1 MMCSGWV
8 MKKCFFMVLFSIL
21 NVMSQDLIRPQ
32 KFTATSLGGL
42 VDRWDTKTSQWLACD
57 DRAHCEIG
65 GLYATKAASQ
75 VQITFEPAIILTV
88 KESSRIKLN
97 NLQVNESKKMIR
109 MHIALEQGNFE
120 IKTSGLQ
127 NMTLFLTLHT
137 PVAVVMTNTCE
148 ATIHV
153 TSDSTILNVTTGEMK
168 AENRSSQIRAVVPEK
183 YQAVVTGKTPD
194 VIVTSATE
202 IEPIQKKSAKLPTIA
217 ILSVQTNG
225 VSKGNASNVANYVA
239 EKYQEVNS
247 GSKVLYLD
255 DIKEMLRVENGVGLL
270 DCFTDSCI
278 TKIGAFLGADLV
290 IIGNLGQLG
299 TNYLFSLKM
308 VDVTRDKTLSR
319 VTKKVESD
327 VGLILNEIPDMV
339 SKLATVH
346 SLTLANNESG
356 TGTAASGTVS
366 ETPFLE
372 KDIWINPGTFKMG
385 LDFDGKTFDA
395 IPVHT
400 VKLKGFYIDKYEVTR
415 EDFQKVMGTNP
426 SSSKGCDNCPV
437 ENVTWYEADQYC
449 KKVGKRLPTEAEW
462 EYACRAG
469 TTTRF
474 HYGDVLSGEQANFD
488 SKSPFGGVPASAPK
502 NRVVPV
508 GGYKPN
514 AWGLHDMHGNAAEWC
529 QDWYDAVY
537 YGNSTDTDPRGPKDG
552 KLKVVRGGA
561 WNGAA
566 TTLFSGK
573 RFAYNPQIRLP
584 SIGFRCVK
592 DDYGS
597 K

>member
-1 MMCSGWV
+1 
-8 MKKCFFMVLFSIL
+8 MKNCLIVVLFSIL
-21 NVMSQDLIRPQ
+21 NVMSQDVVRPQ
-32 KFTATSLGGL
+32 KFTATSMGGQ
-42 VDRWDTKTSQWLACD
+42 VDRWDTKTSQWVTCD
-57 DRAHCEIG
+57 DKSHCEIG
-65 GLYATKAASQ
+65 GLYATKTTSK
-75 VQITFEPAIILTV
+75 VQLTFEPAIQLTI
-88 KESSRIKLN
+88 KENSRIKLD

-109 MHIALEQGNFE
+109 MHIALEQGDFE

-127 NMTLFLTLHT
+127 NSTLFLTFHT
-137 PVAVVMTNTCE
+137 PVAVVMTNSCE
-148 ATIHV
+148 ASIHV
-153 TSDSTILNVTTGEMK
+153 TSDSTVLNVTAGELK

-183 YQAVVTGKTPD
+183 YQASITGKTPD
-194 VIVTSATE
+194 VVVSSVTE

-217 ILSVQTNG
+217 ILSVQANG
-225 VSKGNASNVANYVA
+225 VTKGNASNVANYVA
-239 EKYQEVNS
+239 EKYQEVS
-247 GSKVLYLD
+247 SDSKVLYLD
-255 DIKEMLRVENGVGLL
+255 DIREMLRVENGEGML

-278 TKIGAFLGADLV
+278 TKIGALLGADLV

-299 TNYLFSLKM
+299 NNFLFSLKM

-319 VTKKVESD
+319 ITKKVESD

-339 SKLATVH
+339 TKLATAQNV
-346 SLTLANNESG
+346 LPVNDEVVQGAV
-356 TGTAASGTVS
+356 TAGPGADA
-366 ETPFLE
+366 PFLE
-372 KDIWINPGTFKMG
+372 KEIWVNKGTFKMG

-395 IPVHT
+395 IPMHSVI
-400 VKLKGFYIDKYEVTR
+400 LKGFYIDKYEVTR
-415 EDFQKVMGTNP
+415 EDFQKVMGSNP
-426 SSSKGCDNCPV
+426 SSSKGCDRCPV
-437 ENVTWYEADQYC
+437 ENVTWDEADQYC
-449 KKVGKRLPTEAEW
+449 KKIGKRLPTEAEW

-469 TTTRF
+469 TTSKF
-474 HYGDVLSGEQANFD
+474 HYGDVLSGDQANFD
-488 SKSPFGGVPASAPK
+488 SKSPFGGVPASTPK

-514 AWGLHDMHGNAAEWC
+514 AWGVHDMHGNVAEWC
-529 QDWYDAVY
+529 SDWYDAAY
-537 YGNSTDTDPRGPKDG
+537 YGNSPVENPIGPKDG

-592 DDYGS
+592 DDYGN

>member
-1 MMCSGWV
+1 
-8 MKKCFFMVLFSIL
+8 MKNCCIVVLLSIL
-21 NVMSQDLIRPQ
+21 NVLGQDVIRPQ
-32 KFTATSLGGL
+32 KFTASSIGGL
-42 VDRWDTKTSQWLACD
+42 VDHWDTKTSQWVTCD
-57 DRAHCEIG
+57 DRSHCEIG
-65 GLYATKAASQ
+65 GLYATKATSK
-75 VQITFEPAIILTV
+75 VQLTFEPAIQLII
-88 KESSRIKLN
+88 KENSRIKLD

-109 MHIALEQGNFE
+109 MHIALEQGDFE

-127 NMTLFLTLHT
+127 NMTLFLTFHT
-137 PVAVVMTNTCE
+137 PVAVVMTNSCE
-148 ATIHV
+148 AFIHV
-153 TSDSTILNVTTGEMK
+153 TSDSTVLNVTAGEVK

-183 YQAVVTGKTPD
+183 YQASITGKTPD
-194 VIVTSATE
+194 VVVTSATE
-202 IEPIQKKSAKLPTIA
+202 IEPIQKKSVKLPTIA
-217 ILSVQTNG
+217 ILSVQANG
-225 VSKGNASNVANYVA
+225 VNKGNASNVANYVA
-239 EKYQEVNS
+239 EKYQEVS
-247 GSKVLYLD
+247 SDSKVLYLD
-255 DIKEMLRVENGVGLL
+255 DIREMLRVENGEGML

-278 TKIGAFLGADLV
+278 TKIGALLGADLV

-299 TNYLFSLKM
+299 NNYLFSLKM

-339 SKLATVH
+339 SKLATAQSASPV
-346 SLTLANNESG
+346 NEVSTQGAASAG
-356 TGTAASGTVS
+356 TGAEA
-366 ETPFLE
+366 PFLE
-372 KDIWINPGTFKMG
+372 KEIWINKGTFKMG

-395 IPVHT
+395 IPVHSVT
-400 VKLKGFYIDKYEVTR
+400 LKGFYIDKYEVTR
-415 EDFQKVMGTNP
+415 EEFQKVMGSNP

-437 ENVTWYEADQYC
+437 ENVTWDEADQYC

-469 TTTRF
+469 TVSKF

-488 SKSPFGGVPASAPK
+488 SKSPFGGVPASTPK
-502 NRVVPV
+502 NRAVPV

-514 AWGLHDMHGNAAEWC
+514 AWGVHDMHGNVAEWC
-529 QDWYDAVY
+529 SDWYDAAY
-537 YGNSTDTDPRGPKDG
+537 YGNSPDKNPQGPKDG
-552 KLKVVRGGA
+552 KLKIVRGGA

-592 DDYGS
+592 DDYGN

>member
-1 MMCSGWV
+1 
-8 MKKCFFMVLFSIL
+8 MKNCCIVVFLSIL
-21 NVMSQDLIRPQ
+21 NVLSQDVIRPQ
-32 KFTATSLGGL
+32 KFTATSIGGQ
-42 VDRWDTKTSQWLACD
+42 VDRWDTKTSQWVTCD
-57 DRAHCEIG
+57 DRSHCEIG
-65 GLYATKAASQ
+65 GLYATKATSR
-75 VQITFEPAIILTV
+75 VQLTFEPAIQLTV
-88 KESSRIKLN
+88 KENSRIKLD

-109 MHIALEQGNFE
+109 MHIALEQGDFE

-127 NMTLFLTLHT
+127 SMTLFLTFHT
-137 PVAVVMTNTCE
+137 PVAVVMTNSCE
-148 ATIHV
+148 AFIHV
-153 TSDSTILNVTTGEMK
+153 TNDSTVLNVTAGEVK

-183 YQAVVTGKTPD
+183 YQASITGKTPD
-194 VIVTSATE
+194 VIVSSVSE
-202 IEPIQKKSAKLPTIA
+202 IEPIQKKSVKLPTIA
-217 ILSVQTNG
+217 ILSVQANG
-225 VSKGNASNVANYVA
+225 VNRGNASNVANYVA
-239 EKYQEVNS
+239 EKYQEVS
-247 GSKVLYLD
+247 SDSKVLYLD
-255 DIKEMLRVENGVGLL
+255 DIREMLRVENGEGML

-278 TKIGAFLGADLV
+278 TKIGALLGADLV

-299 TNYLFSLKM
+299 NNYLFSLKM

-339 SKLATVH
+339 TKLATAQ
-346 SLTLANNESG
+346 SILPINDESTQG
-356 TGTAASGTVS
+356 AASMGS
-366 ETPFLE
+366 GAETPFLE
-372 KDIWINPGTFKMG
+372 KEIWINKGTFKMG

-395 IPVHT
+395 IPVHSVT
-400 VKLKGFYIDKYEVTR
+400 LKGFYIDKYEVTR
-415 EDFQKVMGTNP
+415 EEFQKVMGSNP

-437 ENVTWYEADQYC
+437 ENVTWDEADQYC

-469 TTTRF
+469 TASKF

-488 SKSPFGGVPASAPK
+488 SKSPFGGVPASTPK

-514 AWGLHDMHGNAAEWC
+514 AWGVHDMHGNVAEWC
-529 QDWYDAVY
+529 SDWYDAAF
-537 YGNSTDTDPRGPKDG
+537 YGNSPDKNPLGPKDG

-592 DDYGS
+592 DDYGN